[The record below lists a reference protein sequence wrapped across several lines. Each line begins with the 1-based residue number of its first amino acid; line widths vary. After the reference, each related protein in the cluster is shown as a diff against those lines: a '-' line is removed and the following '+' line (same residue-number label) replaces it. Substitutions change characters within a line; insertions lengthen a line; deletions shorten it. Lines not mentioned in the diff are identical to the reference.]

1 MMLYRSVYPFLM
13 ELRDNPEE
21 TIQNALGNLQK
32 TKGFAAEEQVV
43 VLANILTGEGYRTSL
58 QIRSIPAA

>member
-1 MMLYRSVYPFLM
+1 MMLYRGVYPFLM
-13 ELRDNPEE
+13 ELQDNPED
-21 TIQNALGNLQK
+21 TIQDALGILQK
-32 TKGFAAEEQVV
+32 TEGFAAEEQVV